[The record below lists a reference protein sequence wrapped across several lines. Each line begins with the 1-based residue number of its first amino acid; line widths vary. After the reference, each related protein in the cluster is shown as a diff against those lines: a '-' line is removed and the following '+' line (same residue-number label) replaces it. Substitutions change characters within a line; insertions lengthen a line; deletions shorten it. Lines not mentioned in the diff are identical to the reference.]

1 MFSLPSIAANENNHR
16 ATISSWA
23 KQFFS
28 LLGLATAA
36 MIAVYQTTPAAF
48 GQAVDTQKKNEVLS
62 EHAIQKHLAT
72 IENFTSEYCIECHS
86 TPDPEHGYD
95 LESLS
100 FEAADFLSHE
110 PAESNSSTKDWE
122 LALRRVDTRQM
133 PPPGATRP
141 SEDEYLELTEALT
154 AILDDRSVRFPK
166 PGRTNTLRRLT
177 RNEYQNA
184 IRDLLAVD
192 VNAVDFL
199 PVDQSS
205 HGFDNITVQELS
217 PLLLNRYITAAQVI
231 SRAAIGSPGH
241 AAVGTTIRI
250 APDRS
255 QEEHITGAPFGTRG
269 GIVIKKQFHLSGE
282 YEIALTLTRD
292 RDEKVEGLNRDT
304 ELDLLL
310 DRKRIKRFTIVPPK
324 GKGKNKDYSQVD
336 SHLRTRFMVSA
347 GEHEITV
354 TFPKTFSSLNQD
366 KRQPFD
372 ANFNRHRHP
381 RKTPALF
388 QVSLL
393 GPLGAERTAD
403 SDSKHSAAS
412 SNETNN
418 DSEQRSAA
426 QGGPARHGLRSHSTP
441 SRRMVLGDDQTP
453 EPGKELAAAKRIL
466 LRLTRRAYRR
476 DVTDDDIAVP
486 LQLFE
491 QALPDEGFESAIEF
505 SVAAILANPNFL
517 FRTEKDAPVGEELD
531 SNDPKN
537 DAYAIDDFELA
548 SRLSFF
554 LWSSIPDDELL
565 DLAQQGK
572 LQSSEVLEQQVKR
585 MLKDERAESLVSN
598 FASQWLYLRN
608 LDATT
613 PNLRSFPDFDDNLR
627 QAFRGETEHLFR
639 HVLRNDLS
647 VLQLIDSDYSF
658 LNERLAKHYDL
669 PHVKGSHFRKVGLD
683 PDSHRGG
690 ILRHGSILLV
700 TSYATRTSPTI
711 RGNWI
716 LENIFGTP
724 TPPPPPN
731 VPALEEAGTVQFSSV
746 RERLAQHRANPAC
759 ASCHNLIDPVG
770 FSMENFDAVGRWRVL
785 DDSAKVDS
793 AGQLPDGTKIDS
805 VAGLEQSI
813 LERPDMFV
821 RTLSEKLL
829 TFGLGRSVT
838 VNDAPAIRQV
848 VNHARENNFRFS
860 AIVTG
865 IVSSPSFRM
874 RNRP

>member
-1 MFSLPSIAANENNHR
+1 M
-16 ATISSWA
+16 
-23 KQFFS
+23 
-28 LLGLATAA
+28 
-36 MIAVYQTTPAAF
+36 
-48 GQAVDTQKKNEVLS
+48 
-62 EHAIQKHLAT
+62 
-72 IENFTSEYCIECHS
+72 
-86 TPDPEHGYD
+86 
-95 LESLS
+95 
-100 FEAADFLSHE
+100 
-110 PAESNSSTKDWE
+110 
-122 LALRRVDTRQM
+122 
-133 PPPGATRP
+133 
-141 SEDEYLELTEALT
+141 
-154 AILDDRSVRFPK
+154 
-166 PGRTNTLRRLT
+166 
-177 RNEYQNA
+177 
-184 IRDLLAVD
+184 
-192 VNAVDFL
+192 NAVDFL

-217 PLLLNRYITAAQVI
+217 PLLLNRYITAAQAI
-231 SRAAIGSPGH
+231 SRAAIGSTGQ
-241 AAVGTTIRI
+241 AAVGTTIRV

-255 QEEHITGAPFGTRG
+255 QEQHVAGAPFGTRG
-269 GIVIKKQFHLSGE
+269 GVVFKKQFPVSGE
-282 YEIALTLTRD
+282 YEIVLTLTRD
-292 RDEKVEGLNRDT
+292 RDEKIEGLNRKT
-304 ELDLLL
+304 ELDFLL
-310 DRKRIKRFTIVPPK
+310 DRKRIKRFTIEPPK
-324 GKGKNKDYSQVD
+324 GKDYSQVD
-336 SHLRTRFMVSA
+336 SHLRTRFMVPA

-354 TFPKTFSSLNQD
+354 TFPKTFSSLTQD

-372 ANFNRHRHP
+372 TNFNRHRHP
-381 RKTPALF
+381 RMTPALF
-388 QVSLL
+388 QVAML
-393 GPLGAERTAD
+393 GPLGPER
-403 SDSKHSAAS
+403 SSSLDSKESQNQTTEARMNGGDDQDGPTRHSS
-412 SNETNN
+412 
-418 DSEQRSAA
+418 
-426 QGGPARHGLRSHSTP
+426 LSHATP
-441 SRRMVLGDDQTP
+441 SRQLIFGDDDNP
-453 EPGKELAAAKRIL
+453 EDGNELAAAKRIL

-476 DVTDDDIAVP
+476 KVTDDDIAVP

-505 SVAAILANPNFL
+505 AVAAVLANPNFL
-517 FRTEKDAPVGEELD
+517 FRTENDAPA
-531 SNDPKN
+531 SNRLTSDGHQN

-565 DLAQQGK
+565 GLAERGE
-572 LQSSEVLEQQVKR
+572 LQSSDVLEQQVKR
-585 MLKDERAESLVSN
+585 MLTDQRAESLVNN
-598 FASQWLYLRN
+598 FAAQWLYLRN

-647 VLQLIDSDYSF
+647 VLQLIDSDFTF
-658 LNERLAKHYDL
+658 LNERLAKHYEL
-669 PHVKGSHFRKVGLD
+669 PHVKGSHFRKVMLD

-711 RGNWI
+711 RGNWV

-731 VPALEEAGTVQFSSV
+731 VPALEEAGTVEFSSV
-746 RERLAQHRANPAC
+746 RERLAVHRSNPAC

-785 DDSAKVDS
+785 DGSAEVDS

-805 VAGLEQSI
+805 VTGLELSI
-813 LERPDMFV
+813 LERPETFV

-848 VNHARENNFRFS
+848 VSYARDNDFRFS